1 MSLQTT
7 LSAYINKSEISQINN
22 LMMYLKILE
31 KREQWNLNVSTWKE
45 TINIREKLM

>member
-1 MSLQTT
+1 
-7 LSAYINKSEISQINN
+7 
-22 LMMYLKILE
+22 MMYLKILE